1 MALTFL
7 LEDSGSAR
15 EKNSERERERER
27 DRERAETQQS
37 KPHNE
42 YVKGQ
47 QVLLSLLCH

>member
-15 EKNSERERERER
+15 EKNSERE
-27 DRERAETQQS
+27 RERAETQQS